1 MMANEKQHTETRKII
16 KVIKL
21 VLEKNPTII
30 APGESREK
38 DPNCNFH
45 EL

>member
-1 MMANEKQHTETRKII
+1 M
-16 KVIKL
+16 VIYSG
-21 VLEKNPTII
+21 VGEIPTII
-30 APGESREK
+30 APGESQEK